1 MRIVKEMSLTDFTPW
16 SGAVPTYNR
25 VKEED
30 KLDLLESL
38 LEEILTDIP
47 TESELNDIFWFES
60 EWVYEILGMKEEEEE
75 D

>member
-25 VKEED
+25 VKEAD

-38 LEEILTDIP
+38 LEEILTEMP
-47 TESELNDIFWFES
+47 TESELNDLFWFDS
-60 EWVYEILGMKEEEEE
+60 EWIYEILGMKSEEEE

>member
-25 VKEED
+25 VKEAD
-30 KLDLLESL
+30 KLDVLESL
-38 LEEILTDIP
+38 LEEVLFHTP
-47 TESELNDIFWFES
+47 TETELNELFWFES
-60 EWVYEILGMKEEEEE
+60 DWIYEILGMKGEEEE

>member
-38 LEEILTDIP
+38 LEKILTDIP

-60 EWVYEILGMKEEEEE
+60 EWIYEILGMKSEEEE